1 MPIDERPRPGVAAW
15 SAGWPSVGLENRT
28 RHALATLEPSEAEVL
43 RLRFGIGQARGLTLA
58 QIGLRFALPEVW
70 VRQIETNA
78 LRKLRYPSHR
88 RRLDHVSDG

>member
-1 MPIDERPRPGVAAW
+1 
-15 SAGWPSVGLENRT
+15 
-28 RHALATLEPSEAEVL
+28 VL